1 MIFMTQHTT
10 CNDAAISPVIGVM
23 LLLTVTVMIV
33 AIVSSYASG
42 LSETNDKAPQLI
54 ISPEI
59 YREYTGGTLGKL
71 YMNIPV
77 LSAGNGIQTRDL
89 KIITEWRSFGD
100 SGGGS
105 VEGRDRSNKY
115 PTGHGAGVR
124 SDDPKAEEFGS
135 YTLLGGTLMY
145 VKDGPGCEALFGSAW
160 PCKNLDEGDLVTLR
174 IVHTP
179 SQAVIV
185 NQDIVVR
192 RV

>member
-1 MIFMTQHTT
+1 MCHTLLMIFMTQRTT
-10 CNDAAISPVIGVM
+10 CNDSAISPVIGVM

-42 LSETNDKAPQLI
+42 LSETKDKPPQLI

-59 YREYTGGTLGKL
+59 YRDSRLV

-77 LSAGNGIQTRDL
+77 LSAGDGIHTRDL
-89 KIITEWRSFGD
+89 KIITEWRSFGA

-105 VEGRDRSNKY
+105 VEGRDRKNIY

-124 SDDPKAEEFGS
+124 SDTGADEFGS

-145 VKDGPGCEALFGSAW
+145 VDSAAGCIALFGSDWEKPKA
-160 PCKNLDEGDLVTLR
+160 GDLVTLR
-174 IVHTP
+174 IIHHP